1 MDKEDLRLFSTK
13 ELYRMAHDANGN
25 STLFKSVP
33 IIKRRKVMD
42 DNMHLMTGM
51 TFKNGYPVLKPY
63 IGTTDLTPIA
73 YSAKSNHP
81 CENDILHFFLDDYR
95 FRDIVW
101 YNLERTTYAISSY
114 DYVLTPDL
122 SLWRNLP
129 TEFYNQKNIFRT
141 RFVGAYWQICGFK
154 VIPTASWGGL
164 ESFSYCF
171 AGLPEESVIAVSAM
185 GARKDQQAFDLWC
198 YGVNRLIA
206 EKGPIK
212 LLVYG
217 EEFDISEFNTPMQF
231 LPTFISKTFR
241 NGNKDK

>member
-1 MDKEDLRLFSTK
+1 
-13 ELYRMAHDANGN
+13 MAHDAKGN

-63 IGTTDLTPIA
+63 IGITDLIPIA

-81 CENDILHFFLDDYR
+81 SENDILHFFLDDYR
-95 FRDIVW
+95 FRDAVW
-101 YNLERTTYAISSY
+101 YNLERTTYAISAY

-129 TEFYNQKNIFRT
+129 TEFFNQKNIFRT

-212 LLVYG
+212 ILVYG

-241 NGNKDK
+241 NGNKDKYTLAGGQRVVHRNENR